1 MRLESSQLET
11 AVALLRVTRS
21 DAVIRSPAKMALAM
35 ALLSQPEDV
44 IVMFSSLDQLV
55 VLTSN

>member
-11 AVALLRVTRS
+11 AAALLRVTRS